1 MKLNKFN
8 SKPIKPGRW
17 WIASLVFFTLAFFLA
32 AGGWCDNVAPA
43 TAQRVAEQQL
53 RLHVDLYGHWNHSAA
68 PTIADVQEVRRAA
81 RVVAYNFSIDPS
93 GHILVAV
100 DDAFSPVLLY
110 SATSSFDPDR
120 ADDPNAIESWIVP
133 ELDHRVGRLE
143 TRRRATASS
152 DGLQRGAAGAA
163 SDQRIRDAWAYYTQ
177 QTTLNEVADG
187 RRGATVKSIADP
199 AAVGPLLESAWG
211 QNFPYN
217 SQTLVDGACQTVTG
231 CVATAW
237 AQLMHYWKWPRKA
250 TGSVAYEWPY
260 LSPTRTLS
268 IDFDQEAL
276 AYDWDSMPAKLFANS
291 SVAEIESVS
300 NLIYHVGLAAEMDFG
315 CDASYSILFA
325 DQVLPK
331 HFHYK
336 KNRTVHYDRLEHS
349 YEDGQW
355 LNLFRSELDGDPPRP
370 VVLTIFSDVGGH
382 EVVADGYQ
390 SSLTDLIHVNF
401 GLRGN
406 YDGFYNIT
414 ESFATNDVEWE
425 ANTQIMVAGI
435 EPDNDP
441 PIITPIADKS
451 VVEGSTVEL
460 KASATDPEQMGDIAY
475 QWKQTAGVT
484 VALTGADIATARFT
498 APQIDKDTTLQF
510 ELRATDVNRAFAVE
524 QVTVT
529 VADKPTPPSSGGGGG
544 GGCFIMTLWP

>member
-1 MKLNKFN
+1 M
-8 SKPIKPGRW
+8 
-17 WIASLVFFTLAFFLA
+17 
-32 AGGWCDNVAPA
+32 
-43 TAQRVAEQQL
+43 
-53 RLHVDLYGHWNHSAA
+53 DLYGHGNHSVA
-68 PTIADVQEVRRAA
+68 PTIAGAEEVRRAE
-81 RVVAYNFSIDPS
+81 RVVAHNFSIDPS

-110 SATSSFDPDR
+110 SATSSFDPGR

-143 TRRRATASS
+143 ARRRATASS

-163 SDQRIRDAWAYYTQ
+163 SDQRIRDAWAHYTQ
-177 QTTLNEVADG
+177 QIPLSEVADG
-187 RRGATVKSIADP
+187 RRGATVKSLADP

-276 AYDWDSMPAKLFANS
+276 EYDWDSMPAKLFANS

-355 LNLFRSELDGDPPRP
+355 LNLFRSELDADPPRP
-370 VVLTIFSDVGGH
+370 AVLTIFSDAGGH

-390 SSLTDLIHVNF
+390 SGLTDLIHVNF

-414 ESFATNDVEWE
+414 ELETNGVEWA
-425 ANTQIMVAGI
+425 ANTQILVAGL
-435 EPDNDP
+435 EPDNQP
-441 PIITPIADKS
+441 PVIVPVVDKT
-451 VVEGSTVEL
+451 VVEGAPVAL
-460 KASATDPEQMGDIAY
+460 KASATDPEKMGDIAY
-475 QWKQTAGVT
+475 QWTQTAGVA
-484 VALTGADIATARFT
+484 VDLTGADSATVSFT
-498 APQIDKDTTLQF
+498 APQIDKNTTLRF
-510 ELRATDVNRAFAVE
+510 ELRATDINRAYAVDE
-524 QVTVT
+524 VRVNVTNQS
-529 VADKPTPPSSGGGGG
+529 SSGGGGG
-544 GGCFIMTLWP
+544 GGCFIMTLRP